1 MNPVPNAVGFVTLVG
16 AGPGDPGLL
25 TLAGRDALA
34 EADAILYDR
43 LANPAL
49 LDWARP
55 ECLRIPVGKF
65 PGCHPVPQAEIN
77 ALLIEHARQGRRVVR
92 LKGGD
97 PYVFGRG
104 GEEVS
109 ALREAGIPCRV
120 IPGISSAIAAPGSI
134 GIPVTDRRFAGSFRV
149 ITANVLS
156 EEGVGGLSW
165 TDLAQGPETRVFLMG
180 HAQLAALIEG
190 LLAHGAAPDTPAAII
205 QAATTAQ
212 QRSVSGHLSTLA
224 AQAEALQL
232 GRPAVLVV
240 GEVASLAFE

>member
-1 MNPVPNAVGFVTLVG
+1 
-16 AGPGDPGLL
+16 
-25 TLAGRDALA
+25 
-34 EADAILYDR
+34 
-43 LANPAL
+43 
-49 LDWARP
+49 
-55 ECLRIPVGKF
+55 VGKF

-109 ALREAGIPCRV
+109 ALREVGIPCRV

-149 ITANVLS
+149 ITANVIS

-190 LLAHGAAPDTPAAII
+190 LLVHGAAPDTPAAII

-212 QRSVSGHLSTLA
+212 QRSVSGPLSTLA